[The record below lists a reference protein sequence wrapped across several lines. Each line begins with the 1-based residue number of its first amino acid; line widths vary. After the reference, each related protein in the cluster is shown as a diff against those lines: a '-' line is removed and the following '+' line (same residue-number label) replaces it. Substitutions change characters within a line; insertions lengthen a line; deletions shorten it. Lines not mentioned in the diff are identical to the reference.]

1 MKGIMKKI
9 MTCAIVFGSLL
20 LADLAKAQDINIA
33 LHRGYRAGYSD
44 GYMAGYRDA
53 SEGKERNYQ
62 NHPEY
67 QKADRAYKTEF
78 GALEDYQDGYRL
90 GFERGYKDGFEKLE
104 FKPEMPSDLKKNSF
118 EKTEQ
123 TSKGSEQF
131 LRERKQMSK
140 LENEE
145 GIKTSTEGD
154 EPIII
159 IPADTELIIELEQE
173 LSTEANKTGDKFI
186 AKVVSPSE
194 ISGAMIEGRVNKI
207 QKPGR
212 IKRRAEM
219 LLSFDIIRINERR
232 WANYN
237 AMVIEV
243 LPLKGDNIKQVDNEG
258 TLQGKSSVKDDAKKV
273 AISTGASAVA
283 GGVIGGPV
291 GVAVGAGVGA
301 AFGIGTIFADS
312 GKHIKLS
319 KGQRLRIRTVYE
331 TRIR

>member
-1 MKGIMKKI
+1 MKKI
-9 MTCAIVFGSLL
+9 MTCVVVFSSLL
-20 LADLAKAQDINIA
+20 LADLVKAQDTNIA
-33 LHRGYRAGYSD
+33 LHRGYRTGYSD

-78 GALEDYQDGYRL
+78 GTLEDYQDGYRR

-104 FKPEMPSDLKKNSF
+104 FKPEMPSDLKKNSV
-118 EKTEQ
+118 EKIEQ

-131 LRERKQMSK
+131 LGEEKQISR
-140 LENEE
+140 LESEK
-145 GIKTSTEGD
+145 GITTNAD

-173 LSTEANKTGDKFI
+173 LSTETNKAGDKFI
-186 AKVVSPSE
+186 AKVISPSE

-212 IKRRAEM
+212 IKKRAEM

-237 AMVIEV
+237 AMVIEA

-258 TLQGKSSVKDDAKKV
+258 ILQGKSPVKDNAKKV
-273 AISTGASAVA
+273 AISTGAGAVA

-312 GKHIKLS
+312 GKHIKLL